1 MRILSC
7 IHSIINS
14 YSIVFLEKYSRLCE
28 SVNPFGAQVFDLVI
42 TIYHL
47 ESTPSKNAEIAQIK
61 DMYMYLLKKVFFKH
75 LYTHISSYWTLNLN
89 GDRSFGPRSLFVQ
102 LNNLDSRLTKDAC
115 SYSTECIIVVL
126 EKMNFK
132 HFSFFFFV

>member
-61 DMYMYLLKKVFFKH
+61 DMYMYLLKKVFLNTFI
-75 LYTHISSYWTLNLN
+75 HIYLLIE
-89 GDRSFGPRSLFVQ
+89 L
-102 LNNLDSRLTKDAC
+102 
-115 SYSTECIIVVL
+115 
-126 EKMNFK
+126 
-132 HFSFFFFV
+132 